1 MRWMLRILLTLGLSL
16 PVAAQTVET
25 APVGGLRRE
34 PAPAP
39 ENPPVFQLDIRQQS
53 ETGEPGG
60 TTDLGRPGNGG
71 SNEGV
76 GSSGT
81 GSGDGF
87 GTGSG
92 TGGGFGSGN
101 GAGGDGGFG
110 LGSQQQQPQV
120 TGLIV
125 DARQLDFVPSMSM
138 RLFDPDG
145 NQIYTTPT
153 ANQNLNTQMVA
164 VNGTALYATSESQAL
179 SLINRIGE
187 RPHSITAV
195 RTRGYDLV
203 VSTQDAWDLRQKN
216 QADGFLDNF
225 AVVVIWNPQ
234 MARMP

>member
-1 MRWMLRILLTLGLSL
+1 
-16 PVAAQTVET
+16 
-25 APVGGLRRE
+25 
-34 PAPAP
+34 
-39 ENPPVFQLDIRQQS
+39 
-53 ETGEPGG
+53 
-60 TTDLGRPGNGG
+60 
-71 SNEGV
+71 
-76 GSSGT
+76 
-81 GSGDGF
+81 
-87 GTGSG
+87 
-92 TGGGFGSGN
+92 
-101 GAGGDGGFG
+101 
-110 LGSQQQQPQV
+110 
-120 TGLIV
+120 
-125 DARQLDFVPSMSM
+125 M